1 MSTQHPD
8 GENPHMPHSVQSAQ
22 AAANTEAVQ
31 RARNQATV
39 VTCAAATVPTVLA
52 MQGMASL
59 AVDLLHFPVVV
70 AIALAGF
77 LELALI
83 SFALLTRAS
92 ALAGRPGG
100 VDAAAVWGVSLA
112 SGTFS
117 AMHELVGPALG
128 DTRSWVVD
136 PGSLLAACVR
146 FTAPLVAALL
156 WERVLTA
163 ARREHEARSLVQV
176 RRDHRLIAVAQAAL
190 TVRQLAEDR
199 PAGRRPTAR
208 LRRARRRLQRAHV
221 TALRLTGPGQD
232 LFEVLAAVGA
242 VDILPA
248 ATIPPGRSGT
258 RPDSLGV
265 QVPAVLALSDT
276 LSDRPAVLSDRA
288 DAGSDTLDGDPSGAV
303 ALSDIPT
310 GGTDTRGAQ
319 VPAIL
324 ALSDTLSGTSA
335 VVSDRADA
343 GSDTLDGDPSGA
355 VHLSAVLT
363 GGPDTGSDTL
373 DGDPSSAVALSDTS
387 AVLTGGADTLGVQ
400 VPAVLALSDTLSDTS
415 VVLTGGVDT
424 GSDTL
429 DSDPS
434 SSVHLSDILSDTSGA
449 VSDTSAGA
457 VVVPDPLTI
466 AVELV
471 RKDRQVAGSR
481 IAAAMRR
488 HGHTVTDRTGL
499 RWRDR
504 AVNHLATELNRDLSD
519 ASNDEVQ
526 LAVTAV

>member
-1 MSTQHPD
+1 
-8 GENPHMPHSVQSAQ
+8 
-22 AAANTEAVQ
+22 
-31 RARNQATV
+31 
-39 VTCAAATVPTVLA
+39 

-59 AVDLLHFPVVV
+59 AVDLLHFAVVV
-70 AIALAGF
+70 ALAGF

-117 AMHELVGPALG
+117 ALHELVGPAIG
-128 DTRSWVVD
+128 NTRSWQVD

-146 FTAPLVAALL
+146 LTAPLVAALL

-190 TVRQLAEDR
+190 TVRQLSEDR
-199 PAGRRPTAR
+199 PHGRRPTAR
-208 LRRARRRLQRAHV
+208 LQRARRRLQHAHV
-221 TALRLTGPGQD
+221 TALRMTGVGPD

-248 ATIPPGRSGT
+248 ATIPTGRSST
-258 RPDSLGV
+258 RPDTQLDTQPDSLGA
-265 QVPAVLALSDT
+265 QTPAVLTVSDT
-276 LSDRPAVLSDRA
+276 LSGTPAVLTGGVDT
-288 DAGSDTLDGDPSGAV
+288 GSDTLDGDTSGAV
-303 ALSDIPT
+303 
-310 GGTDTRGAQ
+310 
-319 VPAIL
+319 
-324 ALSDTLSGTSA
+324 TLSGT
-335 VVSDRADA
+335 
-343 GSDTLDGDPSGA
+343 P
-355 VHLSAVLT
+355 AVLT
-363 GGPDTGSDTL
+363 GGVDTGSDTL
-373 DGDPSSAVALSDTS
+373 DGDPSRAVALPDTLLERP
-387 AVLTGGADTLGVQ
+387 AVVTGGPDILGAQ
-400 VPAVLALSDTLSDTS
+400 VPAVLALSDTLSDTPA
-415 VVLTGGVDT
+415 VVTGGVDT

-429 DSDPS
+429 DGDLS
-434 SSVHLSDILSDTSGA
+434 SAVALSDTLTGGSDRVGA
-449 VSDTSAGA
+449 HMPAVLALSDTSAGA

-471 RKDRQVAGSR
+471 RNDRQVAGSR

-504 AVNHLATELNRDLSD
+504 AVNHLATELSRDLRD

-526 LAVTAV
+526 LAGAAV

>member
-1 MSTQHPD
+1 
-8 GENPHMPHSVQSAQ
+8 
-22 AAANTEAVQ
+22 
-31 RARNQATV
+31 
-39 VTCAAATVPTVLA
+39 
-52 MQGMASL
+52 MASL
-59 AVDLLHFPVVV
+59 AVDLLHFAVVV

-112 SGTFS
+112 STFS
-117 AMHELVGPALG
+117 ALHELVGPAIG
-128 DTRSWVVD
+128 STRLWVVD

-146 FTAPLVAALL
+146 LTAPLVAALL

-190 TVRQLAEDR
+190 LVRQLSEDR

-208 LRRARRRLQRAHV
+208 LRRARRRLQHAHV
-221 TALRLTGPGQD
+221 TALRLTGVGPD

-248 ATIPPGRSGT
+248 ATIPPRRSDT
-258 RPDSLGV
+258 RPDTQPDTRGA

-276 LSDRPAVLSDRA
+276 LPDTPAVL
-288 DAGSDTLDGDPSGAV
+288 AGGVDT
-303 ALSDIPT
+303 
-310 GGTDTRGAQ
+310 
-319 VPAIL
+319 
-324 ALSDTLSGTSA
+324 
-335 VVSDRADA
+335 

-355 VHLSAVLT
+355 VHLSDTPTGGPDTRGAQVPAVLSLSDTLSDTSAVLT
-363 GGPDTGSDTL
+363 ARADTGSDTL
-373 DGDPSSAVALSDTS
+373 DGDPSGAVH
-387 AVLTGGADTLGVQ
+387 
-400 VPAVLALSDTLSDTS
+400 LSDTLSDTS
-415 VVLTGGVDT
+415 AVLAGGVDT

-429 DSDPS
+429 DGDP
-434 SSVHLSDILSDTSGA
+434 SGA
-449 VSDTSAGA
+449 VHLSDTSAGA
-457 VVVPDPLTI
+457 GVVLDPLTI

-471 RKDRQVAGSR
+471 RNDRQVAGSR

-504 AVNHLATELNRDLSD
+504 AVNHLATEVDR
-519 ASNDEVQ
+519 
-526 LAVTAV
+526 TAADIEFGLPEAARILV

>member
-1 MSTQHPD
+1 
-8 GENPHMPHSVQSAQ
+8 VQPVQ
-22 AAANTEAVQ
+22 AAANTEAVK

-59 AVDLLHFPVVV
+59 AVDLLGFAVVV

-117 AMHELVGPALG
+117 AMHELVGPAIG
-128 DTRSWVVD
+128 STRSWQVD

-146 FTAPLVAALL
+146 LTAPLVAALL

-190 TVRQLAEDR
+190 TVRQLSEDR
-199 PAGRRPTAR
+199 PHGRRPTAR

-221 TALRLTGPGQD
+221 TALRMTGVGPD

-258 RPDSLGV
+258 RPDTVDGDQSG
-265 QVPAVLALSDT
+265 AVHLSDT
-276 LSDRPAVLSDRA
+276 
-288 DAGSDTLDGDPSGAV
+288 
-303 ALSDIPT
+303 PT
-310 GGTDTRGAQ
+310 GGPDTRGAQ
-319 VPAIL
+319 VPAVL
-324 ALSDTLSGTSA
+324 SLSDTSA
-335 VVSDRADA
+335 VLAGGADT
-343 GSDTLDGDPSGA
+343 GSDTLDGHPSSA
-355 VHLSAVLT
+355 VHVSDTLTGGPNTGSDTLDGHPSTTVHVSDTPT
-363 GGPDTGSDTL
+363 GGPDTWGEQVPAVLSLSDTLSDMSAVLSDRTDAGSDTL
-373 DGDPSSAVALSDTS
+373 DGDPSSAVNLSDIPAGGPDTRSNTSGGQDGQAVYLSDTQLRVS
-387 AVLTGGADTLGVQ
+387 DTWTGQAAAVVS
-400 VPAVLALSDTLSDTS
+400 LSDTLS
-415 VVLTGGVDT
+415 GG
-424 GSDTL
+424 L
-429 DSDPS
+429 DS
-434 SSVHLSDILSDTSGA
+434 LSDTSGV
-449 VSDTSAGA
+449 VSDTSTGA

-466 AVELV
+466 AVALV
-471 RKDRQVAGSR
+471 RNDRQVAGSR

-504 AVNHLATELNRDLSD
+504 AVNHLATELTRDLSD
-519 ASNDEVQ
+519 TSNDEVRST
-526 LAVTAV
+526 VTAS

>member
-1 MSTQHPD
+1 
-8 GENPHMPHSVQSAQ
+8 MPHSAQSVQ
-22 AAANTEAVQ
+22 AAATAEAVR
-31 RARNQATV
+31 RARNQATF

-117 AMHELVGPALG
+117 ALHELVGPAIG
-128 DTRSWVVD
+128 NTRAWQVD

-146 FTAPLVAALL
+146 LTAPLVAALL

-190 TVRQLAEDR
+190 TVRKLTEDR
-199 PAGRRPTAR
+199 PHGRRATAR
-208 LRRARRRLQRAHV
+208 LQRARRRLQRAHV
-221 TALRLTGPGQD
+221 TALRMTGVGPD

-248 ATIPPGRSGT
+248 ATIPNGRSDT
-258 RPDSLGV
+258 RPDIRPDTKGA
-265 QVPAVLALSDT
+265 QVPAVLALFDT
-276 LSDRPAVLSDRA
+276 QSDRPAVLSDRV
-288 DAGSDTLDGDPSGAV
+288 DTGSDTLDSDQSSAV

-310 GGTDTRGAQ
+310 GGPDTRSAP
-319 VPAIL
+319 VPAVLFLSDRSAIL
-324 ALSDTLSGTSA
+324 TDRADPALDTLDGNPPGAVHVSDTLSDTSA
-335 VVSDRADA
+335 V
-343 GSDTLDGDPSGA
+343 LSGEA
-355 VHLSAVLT
+355 
-363 GGPDTGSDTL
+363 DTGSDTL
-373 DGDPSSAVALSDTS
+373 DGDLSSAVALSDTLIREPDTLGAQVPAVIAVSDRVPDTS
-387 AVLTGGADTLGVQ
+387 AVLAGGADTGL
-400 VPAVLALSDTLSDTS
+400 DTFD
-415 VVLTGGVDT
+415 GG
-424 GSDTL
+424 L
-429 DSDPS
+429 
-434 SSVHLSDILSDTSGA
+434 SGA
-449 VSDTSAGA
+449 VHLSDTSAGA
-457 VVVPDPLTI
+457 GVVLDPLTI

-471 RKDRQVAGSR
+471 RNDRQVAGSR

-499 RWRDR
+499 RWRGR
-504 AVNHLATELNRDLSD
+504 AVEHLD
-519 ASNDEVQ
+519 AEVDRTG
-526 LAVTAV
+526 TAADIEVDSPEAAGILVEA

>member
-1 MSTQHPD
+1 
-8 GENPHMPHSVQSAQ
+8 MPHSVRSVQ
-22 AAANTEAVQ
+22 AATTAEAVK

-117 AMHELVGPALG
+117 GLHELVGPAIG
-128 DTRSWVVD
+128 NTRAWQVD

-146 FTAPLVAALL
+146 LTAPLVAALL

-190 TVRQLAEDR
+190 TVRQLCEDR
-199 PAGRRPTAR
+199 PHGRRATAR
-208 LRRARRRLQRAHV
+208 LRRARRRLQRAHI
-221 TALRLTGPGQD
+221 TALRMTGVGPG

-248 ATIPPGRSGT
+248 ATIPTGRSGARPDT
-258 RPDSLGV
+258 RPD
-265 QVPAVLALSDT
+265 A
-276 LSDRPAVLSDRA
+276 
-288 DAGSDTLDGDPSGAV
+288 
-303 ALSDIPT
+303 
-310 GGTDTRGAQ
+310 
-319 VPAIL
+319 
-324 ALSDTLSGTSA
+324 
-335 VVSDRADA
+335 
-343 GSDTLDGDPSGA
+343 
-355 VHLSAVLT
+355 
-363 GGPDTGSDTL
+363 
-373 DGDPSSAVALSDTS
+373 
-387 AVLTGGADTLGVQ
+387 LGVQ
-400 VPAVLALSDTLSDTS
+400 VPAVLALSDTLSDTPA
-415 VVLTGGVDT
+415 VLTGGVNI

-429 DSDPS
+429 DGDPS
-434 SSVHLSDILSDTSGA
+434 GAVHLSDTLSDTSAVLTGGADTVGAQVPAVLALSDVVTGGADAGLDTLDGDLSGAVHLSDTLSDTSGV
-449 VSDTSAGA
+449 VSDTSAGV

-471 RKDRQVAGSR
+471 RNDRQVAGSR

-504 AVNHLATELNRDLSD
+504 AVNHLATELHEDLSD
-519 ASNDEVQ
+519 TSNDEVQ

>member
-117 AMHELVGPALG
+117 ALHELVGPAIG
-128 DTRSWVVD
+128 STRAWQVD

-146 FTAPLVAALL
+146 LTAPLVAALL

-176 RRDHRLIAVAQAAL
+176 RRDHRLIAVAKAAL
-190 TVRQLAEDR
+190 TVRQLSEHR
-199 PAGRRPTAR
+199 TAGRQATAR

-221 TALRLTGPGQD
+221 TALRMTGVGPD

-248 ATIPPGRSGT
+248 ATIPTGRSGT
-258 RPDSLGV
+258 RPDTRGA
-265 QVPAVLALSDT
+265 QVSAVLTLSDT
-276 LSDRPAVLSDRA
+276 LSDTAAVLSGGA
-288 DAGSDTLDGDPSGAV
+288 DTGLDTLDGDPSGAV
-303 ALSDIPT
+303 ALSD
-310 GGTDTRGAQ
+310 
-319 VPAIL
+319 
-324 ALSDTLSGTSA
+324 
-335 VVSDRADA
+335 
-343 GSDTLDGDPSGA
+343 
-355 VHLSAVLT
+355 
-363 GGPDTGSDTL
+363 
-373 DGDPSSAVALSDTS
+373 
-387 AVLTGGADTLGVQ
+387 
-400 VPAVLALSDTLSDTS
+400 
-415 VVLTGGVDT
+415 
-424 GSDTL
+424 
-429 DSDPS
+429 
-434 SSVHLSDILSDTSGA
+434 
-449 VSDTSAGA
+449 TSAGA
-457 VVVPDPLTI
+457 GVVLDPLTI

-471 RKDRQVAGSR
+471 RNDRKVAGSR

-499 RWRDR
+499 RWRGR
-504 AVNHLATELNRDLSD
+504 AVDHLD
-519 ASNDEVQ
+519 AEVDR
-526 LAVTAV
+526 TAADIEFGSPEAARILV

>member
-1 MSTQHPD
+1 MSTQHSD
-8 GENPHMPHSVQSAQ
+8 GENPQMPHSVQPVQ
-22 AAANTEAVQ
+22 AAAATEAVR

-39 VTCAAATVPTVLA
+39 VTCVAATVPTVLA

-59 AVDLLHFPVVV
+59 AVDLLHFAVVV

-117 AMHELVGPALG
+117 ALHELVGPAIG
-128 DTRSWVVD
+128 NTRAWQVD

-146 FTAPLVAALL
+146 LTAPLVAALL

-190 TVRQLAEDR
+190 TVRQLSEDR
-199 PAGRRPTAR
+199 PHGRRATAR

-221 TALRLTGPGQD
+221 TALRMTGVGPD

-248 ATIPPGRSGT
+248 ATIPTGRSGT
-258 RPDSLGV
+258 RPDTRGG
-265 QVPAVLALSDT
+265 QVPAVLALSD
-276 LSDRPAVLSDRA
+276 RA
-288 DAGSDTLDGDPSGAV
+288 DGGSDTLSGDPSGAV
-303 ALSDIPT
+303 ALSDT
-310 GGTDTRGAQ
+310 
-319 VPAIL
+319 V
-324 ALSDTLSGTSA
+324 SDTPA
-335 VVSDRADA
+335 VLAGGVDA
-343 GSDTLDGDPSGA
+343 GS
-355 VHLSAVLT
+355 
-363 GGPDTGSDTL
+363 
-373 DGDPSSAVALSDTS
+373 
-387 AVLTGGADTLGVQ
+387 DTLGVQ
-400 VPAVLALSDTLSDTS
+400 VPAVLALSDTVTGGADTGLDTLHGDPSGAVHLSDMS
-415 VVLTGGVDT
+415 DVVTGGADTGLDTLHGDPSGAVHLSDMSDVVTGGADT

-429 DSDPS
+429 DGDLSSAVALSDMPAVLTGGAGSGTLEGDPS
-434 SSVHLSDILSDTSGA
+434 NSVHLSDTLSDTSAA
-449 VSDTSAGA
+449 VSDTSAGV

-471 RKDRQVAGSR
+471 RNDRQVAGSR

-504 AVNHLATELNRDLSD
+504 AMNHLATELSRDLSD

-526 LAVTAV
+526 LAGAAV